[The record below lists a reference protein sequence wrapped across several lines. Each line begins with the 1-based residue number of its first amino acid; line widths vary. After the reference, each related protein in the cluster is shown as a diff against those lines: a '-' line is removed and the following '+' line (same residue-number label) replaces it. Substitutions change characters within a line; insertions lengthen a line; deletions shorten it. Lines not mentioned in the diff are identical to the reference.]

1 MLGWV
6 VALFL
11 AAMLWDMRGVAMGL
25 QDDLESERLKRR
37 ISDGNNGTRR
47 NCYGYDKD
55 GSETITGSVGESGGK

>member
-11 AAMLWDMRGVAMGL
+11 AAMLWVMCGIAMDL
-25 QDDLESERLKRR
+25 QDDLKSERLKRR
-37 ISDGNNGTRR
+37 ISDENNATRR
-47 NCYGYDKD
+47 NCYGYNKD